1 MACQSRVSL
10 ERTSNDRVVAQA
22 AEAPSAGSAGPAKTE
37 PAKTEPA
44 KTEPAKTE
52 PAKTEPV
59 KTEPVKTELVKT
71 EEPEPE
77 VIASPAPSDPKEV
90 ADPRPLIFRHMRYGF
105 IINRMRTTSILR
117 RAGNKASVRVIKEGS
132 APGTSPYHA
141 GPSPPRTWEVVSVE
155 TFVGTMRQDGKL
167 TRFDL
172 ASAAGRRLKLACRN
186 QRIDIHREGA
196 ELINTPNRPHDESAD
211 LGVWR
216 PSAVQRIDV
225 LACAEKDEYFVPVTE
240 SAEQYERTLL
250 MLGPLPGVE
259 LLSINNDDPLQG
271 SGYRHLPPWIN
282 SGQQPAP

>member
-10 ERTSNDRVVAQA
+10 ERTSNDRVVAQP
-22 AEAPSAGSAGPAKTE
+22 AEAPSAGSAE

-52 PAKTEPV
+52 
-59 KTEPVKTELVKT
+59 
-71 EEPEPE
+71 EPELEAIGP
-77 VIASPAPSDPKEV
+77 PAPPSDLREV
-90 ADPRPLIFRHMRYGF
+90 ADPRPLVFRHMRYGF
-105 IINRMRTTSILR
+105 IVDKMRKTSILR
-117 RAGNKASVRVIKEGS
+117 RAGNKASVRVIEEGS
-132 APGTSPYHA
+132 APGTSRYHE
-141 GPSPPRTWEVVSVE
+141 GPSPPKTWKVVSVE
-155 TFVGTMRQDGKL
+155 TFVGTMRQDRKL

-172 ASAAGRRLKLACRN
+172 ASAAGKRLKLACRD

-196 ELINTPNRPHDESAD
+196 ELINTPNRPHSESAD

-216 PSAVQRIDV
+216 PSAVQRIDI
-225 LACAEKDEYFVPVTE
+225 LACAEKDEYFVPISE
-240 SAEQYERTLL
+240 PAEQYERTLL

-259 LLSINNDDPLQG
+259 LLSINNDDPLHG